1 MWKFK
6 TSLEKATGENFATY
20 HDLYKFSVTQRSTFW
35 RHIIHYFPIVYSG
48 IIPNPVVDEYVRFDS
63 IPEWFQGVEM
73 NFAQNILFSGDDK
86 GNAVI
91 DAAKAD
97 DKICVTEVKEGCF
110 LEPVRQL
117 SWKQLRTRV
126 GRLSQAMRA
135 GGIQKGDR
143 IAVVG
148 SVSIDTLTVFLAS
161 ASLGAIFSSSSTDM
175 GTKGILER
183 LTQIKPKYLFM
194 DDLAQ
199 YDGKKIDLRFKM
211 QSIVDGMKDVSEFRG
226 VVAQARFLD
235 APADISSISRT
246 KTWDSFLSTADSDEL
261 VFEKCYFSD
270 PLLVVYSSGTTG
282 QPKCILH
289 AIGGVVLNG
298 HKEGGLHNSIDS
310 SSVHLQYTTTGW
322 IMYLVSVLSLLRG
335 CRTVIYDGSPFTPDA
350 RNFIKLLGQEKVTH
364 LGTSPRYM
372 QTLLTKNIIPKE
384 VADLSNLISVTSTG
398 SVLSDQ
404 LFEWFYDKA
413 FGSTV
418 QLSNISGGTDLAGC
432 FGISNPLLPVYV
444 GGCQCLALGIPVE
457 VYDQTIEGGKGV
469 KGISVKDGVPGE
481 LVATK
486 PFPTMPIAFLGENGM
501 QKYFDSY
508 FARFDNVWT
517 HGDLIMIHPITKQIM
532 FMGRADGVLNPSGVR
547 FGSAEIYSVLEARFA
562 DNIADSIC
570 VGQRRPS
577 DDDER
582 VMLFLLMKPG
592 HKFTDALVREVK
604 ETIKAEMSPRH
615 VPMYVFETPDIPTTI
630 NLKKVELPVKH
641 IVSGKVIKPSGTL
654 LNPKS
659 LDYYYQFSK
668 DENLVTAPKAKL

>member
-1 MWKFK
+1 M
-6 TSLEKATGENFATY
+6 SLEKATGETFATY
-20 HDLYKFSVTQRSTFW
+20 HDLHKFSVTQRSTFW
-35 RHIIHYFPIVYSG
+35 RHIVHYFPVVYSG
-48 IIPNPVVDEYVRFDS
+48 SIPSPVVDESVRFSS
-63 IPEWFQGVEM
+63 IPTWFHGVEM

-110 LEPVRQL
+110 FEPIRQL

-135 GGIQKGDR
+135 SGVKKGDR

-148 SVSIDTLTVFLAS
+148 SVSLDTLTVFLATS
-161 ASLGAIFSSSSTDM
+161 TLGAIFSSSSTDM
-175 GTKGILER
+175 GTKGILDR

-194 DDLAQ
+194 DDLAL
-199 YDGKKIDLRFKM
+199 YNGKKTDLRPKM
-211 QSIVDGMKDVSEFRG
+211 QVIIDGMRNISEFKG
-226 VVAQARFLD
+226 VIAQARFSD
-235 APADISSISRT
+235 APADISSISRA
-246 KTWDSFLSTADSDEL
+246 KSWNSFLSTTNSDEL
-261 VFEKCYFSD
+261 VFEKCSFSD
-270 PLLVVYSSGTTG
+270 PFLVVYSSGTTG

-298 HKEGGLHNSIDS
+298 HKEAGLHNSIDS

-335 CRTVIYDGSPFTPDA
+335 CRIVIYDGSPFTPDA
-350 RNFIKLLGQEKVTH
+350 RNFLKLLGQEKVTH

-372 QTLLTKNIIPKE
+372 QQLLTDNITPKE
-384 VADLSNLISVTSTG
+384 IADLSNLISVTSTG

-413 FGSTV
+413 FAPRV

-444 GGCQCLALGIPVE
+444 GGCQCLALGIAVE

-469 KGISVKDGVPGE
+469 KGIPVEEGVPGE

-486 PFPTMPIAFLGENGM
+486 PFPTMPITFLGENGM
-501 QKYFDSY
+501 QKYYDSY
-508 FARFDNVWT
+508 FARYDNVWT
-517 HGDLIMIHPITKQIM
+517 HGDFIMIHPITKQIM
-532 FMGRADGVLNPSGVR
+532 FLGRADGVLNPSGVR
-547 FGSAEIYSVLEARFA
+547 FGSAEIYSVLDARFS
-562 DNIADSIC
+562 DRIADSIC
-570 VGQRRPS
+570 VGQRRPN
-577 DDDER
+577 DADES

-592 HKFTDALVREVK
+592 HKFTNALVREVK
-604 ETIKAEMSPRH
+604 EAIRKETSPRH
-615 VPMYVFETPDIPTTI
+615 VPKYVFETPEIPMTV
-630 NLKKVELPVKH
+630 NLKKVELPVKQ

-654 LNPKS
+654 LNPKA
-659 LDYYYQFSK
+659 LDYYYQFAE
-668 DENLVTAPKAKL
+668 DENLSMAPKAML